1 MKFFNGGRSGMLI
14 GFSGVAQSGKNSC
27 ADILCAE
34 HGFQQTAFADPL
46 REAML
51 RLNPYID
58 QNVRLASTVE
68 RYGWEFAKK
77 YPECRA
83 LMQRMGTEVGRE
95 LFGQNFWVDLCLS
108 KINGETDVAI
118 TDVRFKSEASAIKAN
133 GGKLV
138 RITRTGFGPINGH
151 RSETELDDY
160 AFDAYIN
167 NDGSLPQLSEKV
179 NHAMQ
184 GLR

>member
-1 MKFFNGGRSGMLI
+1 LTRDFGYEQR
-14 GFSGVAQSGKNSC
+14 
-27 ADILCAE
+27 
-34 HGFQQTAFADPL
+34 AFADPL

-95 LFGQNFWVDLCLS
+95 LFGQNFWVDLCLNS
-108 KINGETDVAI
+108 INGVPNVAI
-118 TDVRFKSEASAIKAN
+118 TDVRFLSEVTAIKAR
-133 GGKLV
+133 GGV
-138 RITRTGFGPINGH
+138 VIRVNRTGFGPANGH
-151 RSETELDDY
+151 KSETELDSY
-160 AFDAYIN
+160 NFDAVVENSGTLADLGRSITQVLIQR
-167 NDGSLPQLSEKV
+167 SLI
-179 NHAMQ
+179 
-184 GLR
+184 

>member
-1 MKFFNGGRSGMLI
+1 VLI
-14 GFSGVAQSGKNSC
+14 GIAGYAQSGKDST
-27 ADILCAE
+27 ADVLCAE
-34 HGFQQTAFADPL
+34 HGYQRRAFADPL

-95 LFGQNFWVDLCLS
+95 LFGQNFWVDLCLNS
-108 KINGETDVAI
+108 INGVPNVAI
-118 TDVRFKSEASAIKAN
+118 TDVRFKSEASAITAQ
-133 GGKLV
+133 GGKMIRV
-138 RITRTGFGPINGH
+138 IRDGFGPINGH

-160 AFDAYIN
+160 TFDAYII